1 MLIKLVSVKIAG
13 YCPHSLFV
21 FFMDWDKV
29 KVHNSA
35 KKKKDSANILPSL
48 PHPWSILY
56 IYLSLDISSLFLFIF
71 TPVKLF
77 VSPSNISSESIW
89 EHCLSRSCL
98 LADNILH
105 SHYLSVQGCIK
116 QCWENLCACHSLKF
130 KVKWQRL

>member
-35 KKKKDSANILPSL
+35 KKKKTLPISC
-48 PHPWSILY
+48 HLY
-56 IYLSLDISSLFLFIF
+56 PTLGQYCIYICCWTLSPLFLFFFILG
-71 TPVKLF
+71 KLF
-77 VSPSNISSESIW
+77 VSPSDISSESIW
-89 EHCLSRSCL
+89 EYCLSRSCL

>member
-21 FFMDWDKV
+21 FLWTEIKSRSIIV
-29 KVHNSA
+29 Q
-35 KKKKDSANILPSL
+35 KKKDSANILPSL

-56 IYLSLDISSLFLFIF
+56 IYLSLDISSLFHFFF